1 MEKAKKSLELTHD
14 ESEAASRLTV
24 TPHQA
29 GAGPSFYEYYALRGI
44 RVDRVEP
51 GLVVCSFKVP
61 PRLTDRS
68 GRLANGAIANLVD
81 EVGGAVV
88 HVEGL
93 PMNVSVDM
101 SISFMSTP
109 KLDDRAGNL
118 ANGAIATLVDTVGAS
133 TVFVPHI
140 PMNVSVDMSIS
151 YMAKAKLNDELE
163 ITSKRLG
170 QRGRYSGT
178 YVLVRN
184 KASGEIIAEGRHSLF
199 RSSSSK
205 L

>member
-1 MEKAKKSLELTHD
+1 MREESLAPKLEDAKKYLEVTQD
-14 ESEAASRLTV
+14 ESEAVSRLV
-24 TPHQA
+24 F
-29 GAGPSFYEYYALRGI
+29 PSDRSIYDHFVESGI
-44 RVDRVEP
+44 RVDRVQP
-51 GLVVCSFKVP
+51 GFVVCTFTVP
-61 PRLTDRS
+61 RRLTVS
-68 GRLANGAIANLVD
+68 
-81 EVGGAVV
+81 
-88 HVEGL
+88 L
-93 PMNVSVDM
+93 PTAHPL
-101 SISFMSTP
+101 F
-109 KLDDRAGNL
+109 LDRAGNL
-118 ANGAIATLVDTVGAS
+118 ANGAIATLVDMVGAS

-151 YMAKAKLNDELE
+151 YMANAKLNDELE

-178 YVLVRN
+178 YVLLRN